1 MFKYIAHS
9 ASILFHPL
17 FLISYATLFLMAA
30 NPYMF
35 GFGSDKAQG
44 LILISVV
51 TTSLMFPL
59 VAILLM
65 KALGLIQSLQMED
78 KLERIGPL
86 IVTGL
91 FFIWLFVN
99 IRKHDTI
106 PQLLTF
112 FVLGSTIGVFLALLF
127 NSFTKISLH
136 TIGAGGFLVGMSIII
151 IQATGP
157 TVAFAL
163 PFSDQSLVL
172 SQRLCL
178 AIIVIGAGLVG
189 TSRLYL
195 KAHVEH
201 EVYGGYIVG
210 AFAQLV
216 AYVVIF

>member
-1 MFKYIAHS
+1 MLRFIAQS
-9 ASILFHPL
+9 TSVIFHPL

-35 GFGSDKAQG
+35 GFSSERAQG

-51 TTSLMFPL
+51 TTSFMFPMI
-59 VAILLM
+59 AILMM
-65 KALGLIQSLQMED
+65 KALGLIQSFQMED

-91 FFIWLFVN
+91 FFIWLFIN

-106 PQLLTF
+106 PQHLTF
-112 FVLGSTIGVFLALLF
+112 FVLGSTIGVFMALLF

-151 IQATGP
+151 LQATGS
-157 TVAFAL
+157 TVAFDL
-163 PFSDQSLVL
+163 PYSDQSLVV
-172 SQRLCL
+172 SQRFCL
-178 AIIVIGAGLVG
+178 AILIIGAGLVG

-195 KAHVEH
+195 NAHKEH

-210 AFAQLV
+210 AFAQII
-216 AYVVIF
+216 AYMVIF